1 MDFYVINMTGMK
13 QGRAIGYVK
22 DVTGKHS
29 SDESSDVTNVT
40 EDVSSIQ
47 TCHCMD
53 VNCFNSIYRREVMIT
68 MATISFHNGGDMA
81 RRDHNIRNRKVT
93 DKQDHIDPNGIYEIW
108 HDEEPRVAYERIFG
122 DALRE
127 YNERQKR
134 PERKIRSYYN
144 HIQKDGKKHTVYEVI
159 ISVGSV
165 KNPIDP
171 VIGKE
176 ILRKFCD
183 TWKER
188 NPTLEMIGCYYLPC
202 R

>member
-1 MDFYVINMTGMK
+1 MK

-53 VNCFNSIYRREVMIT
+53 VNCFNSICRREVMIT

-93 DKQDHIDPNGIYEIW
+93 DRQEHIDPNGTYEIW
-108 HDEEPRVAYERIFG
+108 YDEEPRSAYDRIFG

-127 YNERQKR
+127 
-134 PERKIRSYYN
+134 
-144 HIQKDGKKHTVYEVI
+144 EVI